1 MKSLL
6 RLESILLSFNQVCR
20 IGQVSHIIRKRV
32 LSAKKSKKLPIRAY
46 LCPNLKK
53 ILMETETEMEVIMV
67 KQGHQAIRVV
77 VKMDKVALVG
87 PVTRV
92 NQKEKV
98 EEGFKK
104 RVSNLTRANL
114 IHR

>member
-1 MKSLL
+1 MF
-6 RLESILLSFNQVCR
+6 RT
-20 IGQVSHIIRKRV
+20 GQVSHIIRKRV

-46 LCPNLKK
+46 LCLNLKK
-53 ILMETETEMEVIMV
+53 SLMETEVIIV
-67 KQGHQAIRVV
+67 KEGHQVIRVV
-77 VKMDKVALVG
+77 DKMGKVALMG

-104 RVSNLTRANL
+104 RVSNLTRVNL
-114 IHR
+114 IRR

>member
-1 MKSLL
+1 M
-6 RLESILLSFNQVCR
+6 CR
-20 IGQVSHIIRKRV
+20 TGQVSHIIRKRV

-53 ILMETETEMEVIMV
+53 IRMEMETEVIMV
-67 KQGHQAIRVV
+67 KQDHQAIRVV
-77 VKMDKVALVG
+77 VKMDKVVLVG
-87 PVTRV
+87 PVARV
-92 NQKEKV
+92 NQKEEV

-114 IHR
+114 MHR